1 MLLDPLC
8 FRGIPLKMWSECV
21 LTATY
26 LINRLPSSVL
36 NGKSPYELIYNE
48 KHVLDHLRVF
58 GCLCFATIL
67 NDSDKMSSRYEK
79 CVMIGYS
86 NVKKGY
92 KLYSLDKHQ
101 FIFSRDV
108 QFYEIVFPFKG
119 SNTDNADATSENVVQ
134 DLNQLNFFDM
144 EHPEIPYDD
153 ESCLNCDYKSQSE
166 GSSCNTPKIIA
177 AEDCVTGYYFIVHST
192 SYRKRL

>member
-1 MLLDPLC
+1 
-8 FRGIPLKMWSECV
+8 MWSECV

-36 NGKSPYELIYNE
+36 KGKSPYELIYNE
-48 KHVLDHLRVF
+48 KPVLDHLRVF

-67 NDSDKMSSRYEK
+67 NDSDKMSSRSEK

-92 KLYSLDKHQ
+92 KLYGLDKHQ

-108 QFYEIVFPFKG
+108 QFYENVFPFKG
-119 SNTDNADATSENVVQ
+119 SNTDNAGATSENVFQ
-134 DLNQLNFFDM
+134 DLNHLNFFDI
-144 EHPEIPYDD
+144 EYPELPYDD
-153 ESCLNCDYKSQSE
+153 ESSLNSDFKSKSA
-166 GSSCNTPKIIA
+166 GSSSP
-177 AEDCVTGYYFIVHST
+177 T
-192 SYRKRL
+192 SGRISITEQNSDNV